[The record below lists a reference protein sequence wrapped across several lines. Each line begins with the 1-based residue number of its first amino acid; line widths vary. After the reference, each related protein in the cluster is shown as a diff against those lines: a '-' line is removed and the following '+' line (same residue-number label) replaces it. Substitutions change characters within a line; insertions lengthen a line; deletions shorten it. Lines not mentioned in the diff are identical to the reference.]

1 LLANP
6 DLLVGDLLKNTTT
19 SQTFRLYASPD
30 VHIVDGPDGFR
41 VEVLGLDS
49 FDAATGAT
57 TSFGKAGIQ
66 AWFLDDNYDETV
78 FRVSQAFFPV
88 TDAWE
93 KLQRALR
100 TTVDAALLSELH
112 GWTSLPFD
120 AGDHG
125 KVAVRVVAQDGNAAE
140 IILNLPGQ
148 AK

>member
-1 LLANP
+1 M
-6 DLLVGDLLKNTTT
+6 
-19 SQTFRLYASPD
+19 
-30 VHIVDGPDGFR
+30 
-41 VEVLGLDS
+41 DS

-57 TSFGKAGIQ
+57 TSFGKTGIQ
-66 AWFLDDNYDETV
+66 AWFLDDDFDGTV
-78 FRVSQAFFPV
+78 FRVAQAFFPV

-93 KLQRALR
+93 KLERALR

-125 KVAVRVVAQDGNAAE
+125 KVAVRVVANDGNAAE